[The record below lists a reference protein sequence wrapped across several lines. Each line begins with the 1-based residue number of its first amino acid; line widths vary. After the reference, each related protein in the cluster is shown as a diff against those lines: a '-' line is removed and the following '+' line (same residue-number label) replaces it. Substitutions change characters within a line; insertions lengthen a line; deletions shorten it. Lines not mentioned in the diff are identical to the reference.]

1 MREGPAWRQGLRDR
15 YSLESGIALRR
26 RNALLGQQDQAT
38 AGIAENIG
46 STAQDAEIAS
56 DTIHRVI
63 GITNEAGSA
72 AGSVSDAAE
81 KLAEQAEQ
89 LDSQVRTFLQRIRQ
103 AA

>member
-1 MREGPAWRQGLRDR
+1 MDAAMSTDDFLARFGSPGQRQPDPV
-15 YSLESGIALRR
+15 A
-26 RNALLGQQDQAT
+26 AAQQDQAT

-63 GITNEAGSA
+63 GVANEAGSA
-72 AGSVSDAAE
+72 AGCVSDAAE
-81 KLAEQAEQ
+81 KLAEQAAQ